1 MQRLQSTALSSRALK
16 GLSFCGTI
24 AAARSLSWHPCCCC
38 IRPLRPLLLHHT
50 KLAVTHYAISAC
62 PYAIVVCCC
71 FGGSLY
77 KRSLCWAHLSFAGR
91 GKEEEEKGEEEGERG
106 GRRRDSTDSYVN
118 PSKAVTIALLEGR
131 RKGKKGP
138 FMYPEWD
145 KMMM

>member
-1 MQRLQSTALSSRALK
+1 MPSQPALTQLLSVAAL
-16 GLSFCGTI
+16 
-24 AAARSLSWHPCCCC
+24 
-38 IRPLRPLLLHHT
+38 
-50 KLAVTHYAISAC
+50 
-62 PYAIVVCCC
+62 
-71 FGGSLY
+71 GSLY